1 MHGRRSRAVNEFR
14 LRLVLSEV
22 DAALT
27 WLGKCEG
34 LENEMAADLEDLQG
48 RLGQVRTRL
57 LGMLDELKQEER
69 ENV

>member
-1 MHGRRSRAVNEFR
+1 MNEFR
-14 LRLVLSEV
+14 LRLVLSEI

-27 WLGKCEG
+27 WLGKCDG

-57 LGMLDELKQEER
+57 LGMIDGCKGGAEYRSTLAVGD
-69 ENV
+69 